1 MRLVFD
7 LESDNLL
14 DEATKMHVFSW
25 QDIDVPDMCGSTDDP
40 NVGIVTIGHT
50 NEDNEIKY
58 CKMIGQR
65 ASVIVRLDRN
75 KEAEDFEDRN
85 TTTLVIEKNRPTS
98 EEGVAG
104 QMLFN
109 TETFTMEQI

>member
-40 NVGIVTIGHT
+40 NVVRDLLSKASTIIGH
-50 NEDNEIKY
+50 N
-58 CKMIGQR
+58 
-65 ASVIVRLDRN
+65 IVRYDLVLLEKLFGITYRGQVIDTLPLSWYLEPSKLRHSLDDWGKR
-75 KEAEDFEDRN
+75 
-85 TTTLVIEKNRPTS
+85 L
-98 EEGVAG
+98 GVAKPS
-104 QMLFN
+104 
-109 TETFTMEQI
+109 